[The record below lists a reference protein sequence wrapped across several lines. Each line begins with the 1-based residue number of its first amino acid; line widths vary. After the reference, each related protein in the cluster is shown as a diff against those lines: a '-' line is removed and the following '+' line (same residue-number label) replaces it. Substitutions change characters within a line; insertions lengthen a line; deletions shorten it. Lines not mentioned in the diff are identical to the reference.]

1 MATKKLQIEMQNT
14 KKQQDFLT
22 RILNLFGKGRSR
34 ETKRDTV

>member
-1 MATKKLQIEMQNT
+1 MATKKLQIELQDT
-14 KKQQDFLT
+14 KRKQDFLS